1 MDILKNSKYL
11 LLVSALM
18 LSGSAFAEEGLS
30 GANTAWIMTSTA
42 LVLFMTLP
50 GLALF
55 YAGLV
60 RSKNVL
66 SVLMQCFSIACV
78 ASVVWFVAGY
88 SLAFGAG
95 NAFIGDLSNL
105 FLAIG

>member
-18 LSGSAFAEEGLS
+18 LSGSAFAEDGLS

-78 ASVVWFVAGY
+78 ASVVWCVAG
-88 SLAFGAG
+88 
-95 NAFIGDLSNL
+95 
-105 FLAIG
+105 

>member
-1 MDILKNSKYL
+1 MKMRSLIVDILKNSKYL

-60 RSKNVL
+60 GLK
-66 SVLMQCFSIACV
+66 MFYP
-78 ASVVWFVAGY
+78 F
-88 SLAFGAG
+88 
-95 NAFIGDLSNL
+95 
-105 FLAIG
+105 